1 MEFIFPPSKR
11 MQKAT
16 NLTNN
21 KRFIF
26 DASKCSIGFC
36 WYWRRWRWRCYCCWY
51 TDIAFEIAIRVGYT
65 RPELRTC
72 SMWFIHV
79 RSQYWISMYDMRIPD
94 TQMWSRKG
102 AMQKKWHDAWE
113 NHRRQRRRRQR
124 RKKNHFKLKSLEF
137 DESLWSMGVSLC
149 VCVLRLLC
157 VACVPMPKISIFM
170 NYFMPS
176 HWKFIHSNDPQ
187 EAYTAHKCAI
197 TTKWKWRRR
206 RRSRRTK
213 G

>member
-1 MEFIFPPSKR
+1 MTVTMLLLLVYWYCIRDSYSCWIHAAWTEDMFNVIYSCSLSILNQHVWHENTRYPDVIEKGSHAKKVAWRMIEPPTTS
-11 MQKAT
+11 T
-16 NLTNN
+16 
-21 KRFIF
+21 
-26 DASKCSIGFC
+26 
-36 WYWRRWRWRCYCCWY
+36 
-51 TDIAFEIAIRVGYT
+51 E
-65 RPELRTC
+65 E
-72 SMWFIHV
+72 
-79 RSQYWISMYDMRIPD
+79 
-94 TQMWSRKG
+94 
-102 AMQKKWHDAWE
+102 E
-113 NHRRQRRRRQR
+113 
-124 RKKNHFKLKSLEF
+124 KNHFKLKSLEF

-206 RRSRRTK
+206 SRRTK